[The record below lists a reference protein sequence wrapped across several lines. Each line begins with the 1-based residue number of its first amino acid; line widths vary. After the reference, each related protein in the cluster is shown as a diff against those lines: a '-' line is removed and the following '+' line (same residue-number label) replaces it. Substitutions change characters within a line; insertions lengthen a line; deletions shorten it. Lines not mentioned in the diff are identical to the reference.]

1 MGVLKWHITFSQ
13 IADGGDLELQMFGLT
28 TKYNKMSEVTK
39 TTENPA
45 IGNVLLAAGVPM
57 NPEYWINE
65 IRLELYV
72 RCKPKKVA
80 MRLIKYYRQELAISK
95 RYYACR

>member
-1 MGVLKWHITFSQ
+1 MQKATINNET
-13 IADGGDLELQMFGLT
+13 
-28 TKYNKMSEVTK
+28 
-39 TTENPA
+39 PA
-45 IGNVLLAAGVPM
+45 IGNLLLAAGVPM

-95 RYYACR
+95 RYYACH